1 MGRLNYN
8 FRSAF
13 SPEKSRR
20 ICRNPCAMRQ
30 TKTRKLRRD
39 ALSREII
46 PATDLKHR
54 DRRNEFRHTAHQ
66 HVAVQFRNTTRICDL
81 IDLSETGAKISILD
95 GTVPNADEKLILTL
109 FDGTLVE
116 GTVTWIGEQ
125 HIGIEFRTP
134 VTNVDDRL
142 DFEDLGS
149 AYFGKAVTLQ
159 KSTRR
164 S

>member
-1 MGRLNYN
+1 
-8 FRSAF
+8 
-13 SPEKSRR
+13 
-20 ICRNPCAMRQ
+20 MRQ

-39 ALSREII
+39 ALSREIV
-46 PATDLKHR
+46 PVTDLKGCE
-54 DRRNEFRHTAHQ
+54 RRTEFRHTAHQ

-95 GTVPNADEKLILTL
+95 GTVPNADENLILTL

>member
-1 MGRLNYN
+1 
-8 FRSAF
+8 
-13 SPEKSRR
+13 
-20 ICRNPCAMRQ
+20 MRQ

-39 ALSREII
+39 ASSRDIVAAADI
-46 PATDLKHR
+46 KHR
-54 DRRNEFRHTAHQ
+54 DRRNDFRHTAHQ
-66 HVAVQFRNTTRICDL
+66 YVAVQFRNTTRICDL

-95 GTVPNADEKLILTL
+95 GAVPNAGENLLLTL

-116 GTVTWIGEQ
+116 GHVTWIGET
-125 HIGIEFRTP
+125 HVGVEFRTP
-134 VTNVDDRL
+134 VTNVDERL

-159 KSTRR
+159 KTTRR

>member
-1 MGRLNYN
+1 M
-8 FRSAF
+8 
-13 SPEKSRR
+13 
-20 ICRNPCAMRQ
+20 
-30 TKTRKLRRD
+30 RRD
-39 ALSREII
+39 ALSRDIV
-46 PATDLKHR
+46 PATDLR
-54 DRRNEFRHTAHQ
+54 EAERRKDFRYSAHQ
-66 HVAVQFRNTTRICDL
+66 HAAMRFRNANMICDL
-81 IDLSETGAKISILD
+81 VDLSETGAKISILD

>member
-1 MGRLNYN
+1 MGRLNWL
-8 FRSAF
+8 FRDSFLSKNPARLQ
-13 SPEKSRR
+13 SPYT
-20 ICRNPCAMRQ
+20 MRQ

-39 ALSREII
+39 GLSRDIMT
-46 PATDLKHR
+46 AADLKRR
-54 DRRNEFRHTAHQ
+54 DRRNDFRHTAHQ

-95 GTVPNADEKLILTL
+95 GAVPNADEKLTLTL

-116 GTVTWIGEQ
+116 GHVTWIGEK

-134 VTNVDDRL
+134 VTDVDDRL

-149 AYFGKAVTLQ
+149 AYFGKAVSLQ